1 MTLKTRK
8 IDSLKFEVVNEPW
21 NEYELEDGTVLRVK
35 VVVAGVFKEDGE
47 KFSIAHMSVFGV
59 VPEAKYLGAP
69 SPPLKQDEKLQKFI
83 EAEDLKF
90 TQLTDQWNEYDLPS
104 EHIRLS
110 IKGVLVSVSRTSKHD
125 EKGIPVY
132 ETNVQLVVKHKKE
145 TES

>member
-8 IDSLKFEVVNEPW
+8 MNSLKFEVMNEPW
-21 NEYELEDGTVLRVK
+21 NEYKLEDGTVLRVK
-35 VVVAGVFKEDGE
+35 VVVAGVFKEAGE
-47 KFSIAHMSVFGV
+47 KFSIAHMNVFGV
-59 VPEAKYLGAP
+59 VPEDKYLGIP
-69 SPPLKQDEKLQKFI
+69 SPPLKQDEKLEKFI

-110 IKGVLVSVSRTSKHD
+110 IKGVLVSVSRTTRHD